1 MFEVRQHPAFANWLD
16 GLRDMP
22 TQALIGRRID
32 GLEAGLLGDVKFVG
46 AGVREL
52 RINHGPGFRVY
63 FVQRGSALIILLCGG
78 DKGSQR
84 SDIARAIQLA
94 EEV

>member
-1 MFEVRQHPAFANWLD
+1 MFEVRQHPVFAAWLD
-16 GLRDMP
+16 ALRDMS

-32 GLEAGLLGDVKFVG
+32 RLEAGLLGDVKFVG

-94 EEV
+94 QEV

>member
-1 MFEVRQHPAFANWLD
+1 LVTWLD

-22 TQALIGRRID
+22 TQAVIGRRID
-32 GLEAGLLGDVKFVG
+32 RLEAGLPGDVKFVS

-63 FVQRGSALIILLCGG
+63 FVQRGSVLIILLCGG

-84 SDIARAIQLA
+84 SDIAQAIKLA